1 MKVREVARG
10 MGAVAFF
17 ALMLGAAAAAQ
28 IGDPAAGKAVFA
40 KSCAGCHG
48 AAGEGKESLAKAL
61 KVEIHH
67 LGSAGVQSKTDE
79 QLRKDITEGV
89 GKMKPVARLS
99 DQDVSNAIAYM
110 RTLKQ

>member
-10 MGAVAFF
+10 LGAVVFF
-17 ALMLGAAAAAQ
+17 AGILGSTAAAQ
-28 IGDPAAGKAVFA
+28 TGDSVAGKAVFT

-61 KVEIHH
+61 KVEMHH
-67 LGSAGVQSKTDE
+67 LGSANVQSKTDE

-89 GKMKPVARLS
+89 GKMKPVGRLS